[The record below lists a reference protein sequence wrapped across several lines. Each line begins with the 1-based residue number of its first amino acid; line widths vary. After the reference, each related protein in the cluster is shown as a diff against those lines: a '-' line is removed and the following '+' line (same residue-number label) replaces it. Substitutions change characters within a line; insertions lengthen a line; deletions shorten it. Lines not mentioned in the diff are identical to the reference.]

1 MQLCAFLGNQA
12 FSFTMRYSSLL
23 CILACGL
30 TLVGCTT
37 VKEARKVQNDPEV
50 QLPGE
55 YTMTAEQAGLRT
67 DRPMSLAE
75 LEAIALKCNPTVLQ
89 ASIAVN
95 QAMLALQ
102 NTKSQYLP
110 TASLSASHNR
120 ATANRDRRRETTRNT
135 GSYSGSLGLNLV
147 LFDFGQRSAV
157 IKQAEKDFLAANEE
171 YVAAKNQVVYTVRKA
186 FFELKRNIG
195 LHDVAVDAVQQYQD
209 HLEQVK
215 LKREIG
221 ASMDYDVIKAEV
233 DYQNARLKEIT
244 TANSVA
250 TGWADLNQALGLMEY
265 PAYTLGEAE
274 VHEYTQNA
282 DELMELARNCEP
294 SLAAMRYD
302 VEVASAQIDE
312 AIAALY
318 PSLSIS
324 LSGSVSGPNP
334 GLPWLWNLNGGLSLA
349 ETLFNG
355 GRNLR
360 AIRLAANS
368 LRLARSR
375 YAAKEQAVYRNLIV
389 AVLTMNRAK
398 QSLEVAKLSEK
409 SAQQNLDIVNEKYKH
424 GKATAVDRTDAQVS
438 YSTAKADV
446 VTAHF
451 DYLEAQTA
459 VAYLIG
465 E

>member
-1 MQLCAFLGNQA
+1 MHT
-12 FSFTMRYSSLL
+12 FTRKLL
-23 CILACGL
+23 PLACGLCL
-30 TLVGCTT
+30 TLVGCAT
-37 VKEARKVQNDPEV
+37 VKEARKIQHDPSV
-50 QLPGE
+50 MLPGE
-55 YTMTAEQAGLRT
+55 YTMTAEQAGLRA
-67 DRPMSLAE
+67 DRPMNLSE
-75 LEAIALKCNPTVLQ
+75 LEAIALKCNPSVLQ
-89 ASIAVN
+89 ATLAVN
-95 QAMLALQ
+95 QATYAL
-102 NTKSQYLP
+102 KDAKAQYLP
-110 TASLSASHNR
+110 NANLSASHNR
-120 ATANRDRRRETTRNT
+120 ATANRDRHHGTTHNT
-135 GSYSGSLGLNLV
+135 GSYSGSIGLSLV
-147 LFDFGQRSAV
+147 LFDFGKKDAA
-157 IKQAEKDFLAANEE
+157 IEQAEKNLLAAAKE
-171 YVAAKNQVVYTVRKA
+171 YTAARNAVVYNVRKA

-195 LHDVAVDAVQQYQD
+195 LHEVAVDAVQQYLD

-221 ASMDYDVIKAEV
+221 ALMDYDVIKAEV
-233 DYQNARLKEIT
+233 DYQNAHLKEIT

-265 PAYTLGEAE
+265 PTYTLGEAD

-282 DELMELARNCEP
+282 DELMELARQCEP
-294 SLAAMRYD
+294 NLAAARYD
-302 VEVASAQIDE
+302 IEIASAKVDE
-312 AIAALY
+312 MIASLY
-318 PSLSIS
+318 PSLSLS
-324 LSGSVSGPNP
+324 LSGNVSGVNP
-334 GLPWLWNLNGGLSLA
+334 GLPWLWNLNGGLSLS

-360 AIRLAANS
+360 AVRSAADS

-375 YAAKEQAVYRNLIV
+375 YAAKEQTVYRNLIV

-398 QSLEVAKLSEK
+398 QSLEVAQLTEE
-409 SAQQNLDIVNEKYKH
+409 SARQNLDIVNEKYKH

-438 YSTAKADV
+438 YSSAKANV

>member
-1 MQLCAFLGNQA
+1 MRHPIPVFVLAGTLLLAGCA
-12 FSFTMRYSSLL
+12 
-23 CILACGL
+23 
-30 TLVGCTT
+30 T
-37 VKEARKVQNDPEV
+37 VKEARQVQNDPAA

-67 DRPMSLAE
+67 DRPMSLTE
-75 LEAIALKCNPTVLQ
+75 LEAIALKCNPSVLQ
-89 ASIAVN
+89 GQIAIN
-95 QAMLALQ
+95 QAAVALQ
-102 NTKSQYLP
+102 DVKAQYLP
-110 TASLSASHNR
+110 GVSLSAGHSR
-120 ATANRDRRRETTRNT
+120 ATANRDRHHGNTRNH
-135 GSYSGSLGLNLV
+135 GSYSGSLGVSLL
-147 LFDFGQRSAV
+147 LFDFGQKDAAV
-157 IKQAEKDFLAANEE
+157 AQAEKNLLAAEQE
-171 YVAAKNQVVYTVRKA
+171 YVAAKNLIRYNVRKA
-186 FFELKRNIG
+186 FFQLKRNIG
-195 LHDVAVDAVQQYQD
+195 LHDVAVDAVQQYLD

-215 LKREIG
+215 VKREIG

-233 DYQNARLKEIT
+233 DYQNARLSEIT
-244 TANSVA
+244 TANNVA

-265 PAYTLGEAE
+265 PAYTLGEAD
-274 VHEYTQNA
+274 VHEYDQDA
-282 DELMELARNCEP
+282 DQLMELARDREP
-294 SLAAMRYD
+294 GLAAMRYD
-302 VEVASAQIDE
+302 VEAASARVDE
-312 AIAALY
+312 MVAALY
-318 PSLSIS
+318 PSLSLS
-324 LSGSVSGPNP
+324 LSGSVSGTNP
-334 GLPWLWNLNGGLSLA
+334 ALPWLWNLNGGISLA

-360 AIRLAANS
+360 AIRNAADS

-375 YAAKEQAVYRNLIV
+375 YAAKEQGVYRNLIV
-389 AVLTMNRAK
+389 AVLTMNRAR

-438 YSTAKADV
+438 YSSAKANV